1 MTEVKGDNNQ
11 ISVRPAANDAYKMF
25 TDLISLV
32 VGEKPVHMR
41 FSPLPPSSTL
51 ELIEAILSN
60 HNEILTT
67 HPEQVYIMRTQL
79 MPLIIRSLSD
89 RLSFAVTVRII
100 RILHLIIR
108 YHLDTL
114 PSECEIALGLLNH
127 MLDPE
132 ASAYATKAS

>member
-1 MTEVKGDNNQ
+1 
-11 ISVRPAANDAYKMF
+11 MF
-25 TDLISLV
+25 TDLIALV
-32 VGEKPVHMR
+32 VGEKPIFMR
-41 FSPLPPSSTL
+41 FASLPPASTL

-60 HNEILTT
+60 HNKIMTT
-67 HPEQVYIMRTQL
+67 HLEQIYIMRSQL

-132 ASAYATKAS
+132 ASQAWKRALCLEVFRSIYAD